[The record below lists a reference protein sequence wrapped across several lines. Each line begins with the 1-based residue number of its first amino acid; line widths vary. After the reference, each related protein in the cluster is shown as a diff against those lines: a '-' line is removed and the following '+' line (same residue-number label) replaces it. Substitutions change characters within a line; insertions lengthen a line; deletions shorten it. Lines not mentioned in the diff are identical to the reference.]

1 MNGSQHILI
10 VDGEPA
16 IRELVKDALED
27 VDDEPAIREL
37 IKDAL
42 EDEGYQL
49 SLAANAAEAHR
60 QAKDKKLSLA
70 SLDARM
76 PEEDGIGLSHSWA
89 RQKSVSLPALVMSG
103 RGA

>member
-10 VDGEPA
+10 VDDEPA
-16 IRELVKDALED
+16 IRELV
-27 VDDEPAIREL
+27 
-37 IKDAL
+37 KDAL

-49 SLAANAAEAHR
+49 SLAANAAEAR
-60 QAKDKKLSLA
+60 RRAKDKKLSLA

-76 PEEDGIGLSHSWA
+76 PEEGGIGLSHSWA
-89 RQKSVSLPALVMSG
+89 RQKSVSFPALIMSG